1 MRQRQG
7 QKYERESQRQ
17 KELKTETDLFN
28 RFLSLFQNIVI
39 GAVVGVITAA
49 IILVFALRKLK
60 AKGEIGGAQDFVF
73 LGNFPKK
80 LSAFSMRKTTS
91 PASSMGKTEK
101 TPECSLHYQYCYYH
115 GRMYRVFL
123 AVMPDDTDEYGIRR
137 RFRKRDKVLFY
148 GRKMLRKVSHA

>member
-60 AKGEIGGAQDFVF
+60 AKGKIGGA
-73 LGNFPKK
+73 
-80 LSAFSMRKTTS
+80 
-91 PASSMGKTEK
+91 
-101 TPECSLHYQYCYYH
+101 
-115 GRMYRVFL
+115 
-123 AVMPDDTDEYGIRR
+123 
-137 RFRKRDKVLFY
+137 
-148 GRKMLRKVSHA
+148 